1 MVRRWRSSRRA
12 RPRCRC
18 PAKPRPHW
26 RPGTPCGGA
35 RPGRSRRPWIAA
47 LSALFPPVAKRDLRK
62 LPLVGVAARH
72 RNDPAGGECAERR
85 RPRAFFDHRPLS
97 DDRPRTNLCDRLAVD
112 LDRERAVEHQEHLV
126 ARSAL
131 LYEGAALRDRAPL
144 LLSAADDDRSEL
156 ALERTFHWLNHRGR
170 VVRTPRR
177 ALAERVVDPG
187 AEVGQ
192 PRLR

>member
-35 RPGRSRRPWIAA
+35 RPGRSSRPWIAA
-47 LSALFPPVAKRDLRK
+47 LSALLPSVAGRDLRK

-85 RPRAFFDHRPLS
+85 RPRAFFDHRPLTE
-97 DDRPRTNLCDRLAVD
+97 DRARTDLCDRLSVD
-112 LDRERAVEHQEHLV
+112 LDREHAVEHQEHLV
-126 ARSAL
+126 AGCAL
-131 LYEGAALRDRAPL
+131 LDEGVALRDVAAFL
-144 LLSAADDDRSEL
+144 LGAADDDRPEL
-156 ALERTFHWLNHRGR
+156 ALER
-170 VVRTPRR
+170 
-177 ALAERVVDPG
+177 A
-187 AEVGQ
+187 
-192 PRLR
+192 